1 MCQRGILRRVRS
13 TAQPYGGKYREW
25 PWDVAPLCV
34 LWRRIRT
41 YGDLCSRVPR
51 IRVGVREQKFGTLII
66 KR

>member
-41 YGDLCSRVPR
+41 YCMATYALVSRALGSGYESKSSAR
-51 IRVGVREQKFGTLII
+51 
-66 KR
+66 